1 MINLNAV
8 NRQIHN
14 SLLFL
19 SPFIPPFACF
29 LCTSVI
35 SDDVGSDGRR
45 KFNASEHWAC
55 ASSGPESQEDD
66 SPNAGESNERSRRET
81 GSGGVWQSSSFAFLH
96 NTADIWSFVRL
107 GWQTWG
113 IQSARKNTAGW
124 WALYMRFPL
133 FMINLLF
140 WSPLQSALRWRV
152 LTKRNFTSQL
162 YGWIKKI
169 K

>member
-1 MINLNAV
+1 MINLYAV

-66 SPNAGESNERSRRET
+66 SPDAGQSNERSAAFGSRPHLHFYPTRLTFEALCGSADKREGFNRREK
-81 GSGGVWQSSSFAFLH
+81 
-96 NTADIWSFVRL
+96 
-107 GWQTWG
+107 
-113 IQSARKNTAGW
+113 KNTQQGDG
-124 WALYMRFPL
+124 RFICVFHFL
-133 FMINLLF
+133 
-140 WSPLQSALRWRV
+140 
-152 LTKRNFTSQL
+152 
-162 YGWIKKI
+162 
-169 K
+169 